1 MALFNIPIRDI
12 FAGFKSQEDPDRDA
26 AGIPFT
32 AKEHI
37 RALKKE
43 YEERTLA
50 ANDPGME
57 SCFNYCWA
65 LVHSRAKGRDVDMGL
80 DFVQA
85 LLSHPESTSEMV
97 SRREL
102 LYLKAVGEYRKKEY
116 LRARETLQGLLKVN
130 PDFRQAESLL
140 EHVENELVKE
150 GLIGIGAGAAI
161 LGVVGAIAVAS
172 MSHGKSGKR

>member
-1 MALFNIPIRDI
+1 MVYFVC
-12 FAGFKSQEDPDRDA
+12 S
-26 AGIPFT
+26 
-32 AKEHI
+32 
-37 RALKKE
+37 
-43 YEERTLA
+43 
-50 ANDPGME
+50 
-57 SCFNYCWA
+57 YCWA

-85 LLSHPESTSEMV
+85 LLSHPESTGEMV

-116 LRARETLQGLLKVN
+116 LRARETLQGLLRVN

-172 MSHGKSGKR
+172 LSHGKGGKR